1 MPIMSQQ
8 PGNRLAA
15 ASSPYLLQHAE
26 NPVNW
31 WEWGE
36 GALAEARRLDRPI
49 LLSVGYSACHWCH
62 VMAHESFEDPE
73 TAEMMNRLFVSIKVD
88 REERPD
94 IDRIYMDA
102 VQTATGRGGWPMTV
116 FLTPTG
122 EPFHAGT
129 YFPKHDRGGMPS
141 FQRVME
147 AVADVWDHRRDE
159 IVGQAGRLAE
169 EVNRT
174 MPPSA
179 ETPGQEAL
187 EAAYRTLKASYD
199 PVHGGFGG
207 APKFPQAPTL
217 EFLLRI
223 AGKSWAPEAARML
236 EHTLTSMAAGGIYD
250 HLGGGF
256 ARYSV
261 DDRWLVPHFEKM
273 LYDNAL
279 LARLYLRAWQV
290 TGNPRFEMVA
300 RETLGYLLT
309 DLQLPEG
316 GFASA
321 EDADS
326 EGAEGRFYVFTN
338 REVSEAAGEHAPLAA
353 AVYGV
358 TEGGNF
364 EGSNVLHLAVPI
376 EQAAE
381 SLGITREEAAE
392 SLVDAGERLLAARS
406 TRVRPALDDK
416 VICAWNALAI
426 RAFAEAG
433 AVLGEQAYLD
443 AATGAARFILED
455 LRTDDGRLLRS
466 WRRGAAS
473 IPAFADDYA
482 ATAVALFALYQATGD
497 GNWYHT
503 ASELTNQMLDLF
515 WDDTDGGVF
524 ATGHD
529 AERLIA
535 RPKNLHDNPT
545 PSDNSLAAEALSTLA
560 AATGDASM
568 LDRIEVIARLAGVL
582 VERAP
587 SAVGHL
593 LAVLASTR
601 DQQELAIVGSAD
613 DPLTAELLAVAL
625 DRFRPEVFVAVGE
638 PGDPDPAIPLLR
650 DRPAGP
656 DGTPRAYLCRG
667 FVCDAP
673 TGDPEALR
681 TLLA

>member
-1 MPIMSQQ
+1 MSQQ

-15 ASSPYLLQHAE
+15 ASSPYLLQHAA
-26 NPVNW
+26 NPVDW
-31 WEWGE
+31 WEWSDE
-36 GALAEARRLDRPI
+36 AIAEARRLDRPI

-62 VMAHESFEDPE
+62 VMAHESFEDPG
-73 TAEMMNRLFVSIKVD
+73 TAEIMNRLFINIKVD

-102 VQTATGRGGWPMTV
+102 VQAATGRGGWPMTV
-116 FLTPTG
+116 FLTPAG
-122 EPFHAGT
+122 EPFYAGT
-129 YFPKHDRGGMPS
+129 YFPNHDRGGMPS
-141 FQRVME
+141 FQRVLE
-147 AVADVWDHRRDE
+147 AVADAWDHRRE
-159 IVGQAGRLAE
+159 EMVGQAARLAD
-169 EVNRT
+169 VLNRA

-179 ETPGQEAL
+179 EAPGQEAL
-187 EAAYRTLKASYD
+187 ETAYRALAAAYD

-223 AGKSWAPEAARML
+223 AGEPWAPQATGML
-236 EHTLTSMAAGGIYD
+236 EHTLTAMASGGIYD

-256 ARYSV
+256 SRYSV
-261 DDRWLVPHFEKM
+261 DDRWLIPHFEKM

-290 TGNPRFEMVA
+290 TGNPRFETVA
-300 RETLGYLLT
+300 RETLDYLLT
-309 DLQLPEG
+309 DMQLPG
-316 GFASA
+316 SGFASA

-326 EGAEGRFYVFTN
+326 EGAEGRFYVFTHQ
-338 REVSEAAGEHAPLAA
+338 ELAGAAGEHTALAS
-353 AVYGV
+353 AVFGV
-358 TEGGNF
+358 TEEGNF
-364 EGSNVLHLAVPI
+364 EGSNVLHLAEPI
-376 EQAAE
+376 ERVAAE
-381 SLGITREEAAE
+381 MGLTGEEAAA
-392 SLVDAGERLLAARS
+392 SLSAARERLLTARS
-406 TRVRPALDDK
+406 ARLRPALDDK

-443 AATGAARFILED
+443 TAIEAARFILND
-455 LRTDDGRLLRS
+455 LRAGDGRLLRS
-466 WRRGAAS
+466 WRRGTAS

-482 ATAVALFALYQATGD
+482 ATAVALFSLHQATGD
-497 GNWYHT
+497 QDWYRK
-503 ASELTNQMLDLF
+503 AADLTLRMLDLF

-535 RPKNLHDNPT
+535 RPKNLYDNPT
-545 PSDNSLAAEALSTLA
+545 PSDNSLAAEALSYLA

-568 LDRIEVIARLAGVL
+568 LDRIETIARLAGVL
-582 VERAP
+582 VEQAP
-587 SAVGHL
+587 SATGHL
-593 LAVLASTR
+593 LAVLSTAR
-601 DQQELAIVGSAD
+601 DQQELAIVGDAD
-613 DPLTAELLAVAL
+613 DPRTAELLEVARE
-625 DRFRPEVFVAVGE
+625 RFRPGVFVAVGH

-656 DGTPRAYLCRG
+656 DGAPRAYLCRG

-673 TGDPEALR
+673 VSNPEALR
-681 TLLA
+681 GLLA